1 MKNSQK
7 KLFTIKHKEVS
18 MKPIA
23 LTACILF
30 TIFSV
35 SLKGAEQME
44 VSFFKGTVE
53 GARDKARKESKLY
66 FIEFYAK
73 WCDPCKWMDEYT
85 FKNTALSDYIDK
97 NYIPVKV
104 DVENLD
110 GFVWKQKYKVQY
122 LPTIVVLNNN
132 GTMVGKY
139 EKSMAASDLMVILKN
154 HRAAPMETGSLAS
167 DPGKNLPGTSVM
179 PVKTTTESEAKPAFV
194 SVRREPGLPKASEVT
209 SRKPESP
216 ANLTNNPGTQN
227 SKPVKASTA
236 AKPMTTDPSKSLSV
250 PFRVQVGVYSD
261 ATNMMSEVNKLR
273 KAYTQSV
280 QVFNIKN
287 KETNAVTYRITLGQF
302 ATREEASGFAQELK
316 TKGLAGVVKH
326 ISELEPKK

>member
-1 MKNSQK
+1 
-7 KLFTIKHKEVS
+7 
-18 MKPIA
+18 MKPIS
-23 LTACILF
+23 LSACILF
-30 TIFSV
+30 TIFSI

-44 VSFFKGTVE
+44 VTFFKGSVE

-73 WCDPCKWMDEYT
+73 WCEPCKWMDEYT
-85 FKNTALSDYIDK
+85 FNNTALSDYIDK
-97 NYIPVKV
+97 NYVPVKV

-122 LPTIVVLNNN
+122 LPTIVVLNGN

-154 HRAAPMETGSLAS
+154 HRAAPMETGSFAS
-167 DPGKNLPGTSVM
+167 DPGNNLPGTSVL

-194 SVRREPGLPKASEVT
+194 SVRREPGLPKASEVST
-209 SRKPESP
+209 RKPGG
-216 ANLTNNPGTQN
+216 LTNPTANPTTQN
-227 SKPVKASTA
+227 LKPMKVTA
-236 AKPMTTDPSKSLSV
+236 ATRPLTTDPSKTLSV
-250 PFRVQVGVYSD
+250 LFRVQVGVYSD

-287 KETNAVTYRITLGQF
+287 KETNVVTYRVTLGQF
-302 ATREEASGFAQELK
+302 STREEASNFVQELK
-316 TKGLAGVVKH
+316 SKGVTGVVKH